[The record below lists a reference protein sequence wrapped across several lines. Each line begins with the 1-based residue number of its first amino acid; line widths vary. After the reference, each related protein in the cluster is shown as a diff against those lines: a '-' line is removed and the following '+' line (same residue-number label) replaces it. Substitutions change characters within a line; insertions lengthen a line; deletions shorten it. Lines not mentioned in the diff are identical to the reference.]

1 MVLQTRL
8 ISFAVVGVLTIA
20 VNLSV
25 YLSNKAQRIVR
36 RRALAIAWVEIS
48 LSAGLVNWEGA
59 LAGLLSC

>member
-48 LSAGLVNWEGA
+48 LSAGLVNWGGCIGGFIE
-59 LAGLLSC
+59 C